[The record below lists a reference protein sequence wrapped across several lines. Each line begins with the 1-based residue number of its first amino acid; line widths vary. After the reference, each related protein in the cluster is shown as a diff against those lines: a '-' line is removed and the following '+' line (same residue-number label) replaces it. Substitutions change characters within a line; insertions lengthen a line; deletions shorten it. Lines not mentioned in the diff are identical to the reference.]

1 MPDVTGEEFQVFIS
15 LLSKLKTLELEHDQL
30 VDLISEQAEL
40 ENELQVSIANVILKW
55 VNYFMNSWVS
65 RDVTNFTRGQLQI
78 DTQSLKG
85 KKFSLYV
92 LIFCLAANICNFVR
106 LVHSST
112 I

>member
-55 VNYFMNSWVS
+55 VNYFTSCTLHKRKQNKSVQFNYLM
-65 RDVTNFTRGQLQI
+65 
-78 DTQSLKG
+78 
-85 KKFSLYV
+85 
-92 LIFCLAANICNFVR
+92 
-106 LVHSST
+106 
-112 I
+112 